1 MTERAAAI
9 PALAEA
15 FREHGY
21 EGASLA
27 RLCAA
32 TGLGKGSLYNFFP
45 GGKEEMAAAVLADVD
60 AWFAGSVFGPLRNA
74 AAGDPGA
81 IDAMFDAVTA
91 YFRSGRRVCLQ
102 GAFALGRERDL
113 FAATIA
119 GYFDRW
125 IAALAAAL
133 HVAGRDEAP
142 ARAAA
147 LETVAAIQGAI
158 VLSRALDN
166 PVIFQQVT
174 DRARTRLAAPGP
186 PPRDNSNKRSALV
199 NSPPAS
205 DPSSRPAT
213 HSP

>member
-1 MTERAAAI
+1 MTQRAAAI

-27 RLCAA
+27 SLCAA

-60 AWFAGSVFGPLRNA
+60 AWFTGSVFEPLR
-74 AAGDPGA
+74 AAGNGDQAA
-81 IDAMFDAVTA
+81 IAAMFEAVTA

-113 FAATIA
+113 FAVTIA

-133 HVAGRDEAP
+133 HAGGHSETG
-142 ARAAA
+142 ARLAAV
-147 LETVAAIQGAI
+147 ETVAAIQGAI
-158 VLSRALDN
+158 ILSRALGN
-166 PVIFQQVT
+166 PEIFPQVIDQA
-174 DRARTRLAAPGP
+174 RARLATGRA
-186 PPRDNSNKRSALV
+186 
-199 NSPPAS
+199 
-205 DPSSRPAT
+205 
-213 HSP
+213 

>member
-1 MTERAAAI
+1 MTDRAAAI

-27 RLCAA
+27 TLCAA

-45 GGKEEMAAAVLADVD
+45 GGKEEMAAAVLADVH
-60 AWFAGSVFGPLRNA
+60 AWFAGSVFEPLRNA
-74 AAGDPGA
+74 QAGDPGA
-81 IDAMFDAVTA
+81 IDAMFGAVTA

-125 IAALAAAL
+125 IAALAQAL
-133 HVAGRDEAP
+133 HTAGRSEP
-142 ARAAA
+142 AARLAAV
-147 LETVAAIQGAI
+147 ETIAAIQGAI
-158 VLSRALDN
+158 VLSRALDD
-166 PVIFQQVT
+166 PDIFRQVIDQT
-174 DRARTRLAAPGP
+174 STRLQPHRHRA
-186 PPRDNSNKRSALV
+186 
-199 NSPPAS
+199 
-205 DPSSRPAT
+205 
-213 HSP
+213 

>member
-15 FREHGY
+15 FREHGFA
-21 EGASLA
+21 GASVTA
-27 RLCAA
+27 LCAA

-60 AWFAGSVFGPLRNA
+60 AWFNASVFGPLRA
-74 AAGDPGA
+74 ARAGDARAVGA
-81 IDAMFDAVTA
+81 MLDAVTA

-119 GYFDRW
+119 GYFERW
-125 IAALAAAL
+125 IASLGAAL
-133 HVAGRDEAP
+133 QAAGHGEAA

-147 LETVAAIQGAI
+147 VETVAAIQGAI

-166 PVIFQQVT
+166 PEIFLLVIEQR
-174 DRARTRLAAPGP
+174 RARLCA
-186 PPRDNSNKRSALV
+186 
-199 NSPPAS
+199 PPAG
-205 DPSSRPAT
+205 PGAVV
-213 HSP
+213 